1 MPLQGPRPVQKGS
14 HDHSPSGGG
23 GGSSGRNNQPTF
35 PKPYELIPFP
45 RQSPKL
51 EKPAG
56 HAKFHTDRLHGTL
69 FLTLMVQTAVHVST
83 GTIALGSDVGVRGI
97 PLVKTMTIT
106 PDQKLKIQGSSLK
119 GCIRAMYEAITNSTL
134 AVITGRY
141 KQQIPQD
148 RHPCRKKEQLC
159 PASQVFGA
167 LDWQGLVEFSDAVAT
182 TIGSSSGSL
191 PALFRPRPDQ
201 RRDYFQNGKAAG
213 RKFYYSQT
221 EALDAGNRGTP
232 TQQAAKKSAFKTQ
245 IHFKN
250 LTPAE
255 LGTLLT
261 VLGQDPKY
269 PMLLKLGGGKPV
281 GLGSI
286 QVTINKIEQPA
297 NIRERYSA
305 YEAPESDTLEGE
317 KLTTFIQK
325 QLKATQGYILLEQLK
340 QLSSILSPTSLREPP
355 SGVY

>member
-1 MPLQGPRPVQKGS
+1 MTRGPRELPHQ
-14 HDHSPSGGG
+14 HNRPATPQQN
-23 GGSSGRNNQPTF
+23 RNNQSAS

-45 RQSPKL
+45 KQAPTLAR
-51 EKPAG
+51 PAG

-69 FLTLMVQTAVHVST
+69 FLTLTVQTAVHVST

-97 PLVKTMTIT
+97 PLLKTMTIT

-134 AVITGRY
+134 AVVTREY
-141 KQQIPQD
+141 RSQVPRE
-148 RHPCRKKEQLC
+148 RHPCQEKEQLC
-159 PASQVFGA
+159 PASRVFGA

-182 TIGSSSGSL
+182 TAGSSGGSL
-191 PALFRPRPDQ
+191 PALYRPRPDQ
-201 RRDYFQNGKAAG
+201 CRAYFQNGRAAG

-221 EALDAGNRGTP
+221 KALDAGNRGTP
-232 TQQAAKKSAFKTQ
+232 TQQAAKQSVFKTQ

-261 VLGQDPKY
+261 VLGQDPAH
-269 PMLLKLGGGKPV
+269 PMLLKVGGGKPV
-281 GLGSI
+281 GLGSL

-297 NIRERYSA
+297 NIRDRYSTYA
-305 YEAPESDTLEGE
+305 APASDTLEGE
-317 KLTTFIQK
+317 KLTAFVQK
-325 QLKATQGYILLEQLK
+325 QIKATQGYILPEQLK

-355 SGVY
+355 PGVY